1 MATGPCGGVA
11 AASSQDAPAHA
22 ATGHVWTKHSLR
34 SAGATAALS
43 VGVDVFT
50 IARLGGWASI
60 ESVKLYVDPFVVP
73 HLYSFLVFGPWLRK
87 SLDAVLAA
95 HRQVRSS

>member
-1 MATGPCGGVA
+1 MASGDSFACS
-11 AASSQDAPAHA
+11 ASSASAPP
-22 ATGHVWTKHSLR
+22 
-34 SAGATAALS
+34 
-43 VGVDVFT
+43 
-50 IARLGGWASI
+50 RLGGWASI

-87 SLDAVLAA
+87 SLDAVIAA